1 MIADAPDMRDLMQDD
16 MACVEWIKSSVL
28 GHWHASGTNRM
39 GAVDDPAAVT
49 DSHGRVIGVSGLRV
63 CDASVFPC
71 VPCANT
77 NVPTMMVGE
86 RMAALILDEQ
96 N

>member
-1 MIADAPDMRDLMQDD
+1 
-16 MACVEWIKSSVL
+16 
-28 GHWHASGTNRM
+28 
-39 GAVDDPAAVT
+39 
-49 DSHGRVIGVSGLRV
+49 VIGVSGLRV

-86 RMAALILDEQ
+86 RMAALILEEEQ
-96 N
+96 A